1 MIFRKVSLGAV
12 IISLAL
18 LLSACVEVKGDIS
31 INSAARFNGELTYT
45 LDKSFAAAAGIP
57 DLAALNSEASNSE
70 DPIDFCLG
78 VPFIEDATNYILKCS
93 LKDALAQ
100 SGDITASVVGSS
112 IVFRYKAN
120 LDATSD
126 QTNFGSVSLTVRF
139 LDPVISYKENKVGLV
154 KKVDNYTYQISGYA
168 TEPIDIEIT
177 ANCSSRCGV
186 PTSLRAIDE
195 AALATATEEANKAI
209 EAANQAA
216 EAAAA
221 ELRAKQ
227 AADAKAAADLKAQQE
242 AAEKAA
248 ADKAAAELKAKQEAD
263 AIAAAELKAKQEA
276 DAKAAASAIIQLQ
289 AEVKAIAEKIQAAT
303 DKTVPSTLAQLEA
316 EIKAIAEKIEK
327 TGDNSV
333 TDQKAAA
340 DKAAAELKAKQEAA
354 VKVAA
359 ELKAAAEKA
368 AADLKAAA
376 DKAAAEKVL
385 ADAKAAAA
393 KILAAA
399 KAKAAA
405 AKKKTTITCVKG
417 KLTKKVTAVKPVCPK
432 GYTKKK

>member
-18 LLSACVEVKGDIS
+18 LLTSCVEVKGDIS
-31 INSAARFNGELTYT
+31 VNSAARFNGELTYT

-57 DLAALNSEASNSE
+57 DLAALNSEASSSE

-78 VPFIEDATNYILKCS
+78 VPFIEDSTNYILKCS

-100 SGDITASVVGSS
+100 SGDITASVVGST

-154 KKVDNYTYQISGYA
+154 KKVDNLTYLISGYA
-168 TEPIDIEIT
+168 TELVDIEIT
-177 ANCSSRCGV
+177 ANCSSRCGLTNPV
-186 PTSLRAIDE
+186 PVLEPTKTASPTDATNAAID
-195 AALATATEEANKAI
+195 AANKA
-209 EAANQAA
+209 AD
-216 EAAAA
+216 AAAA
-221 ELRAKQ
+221 DLKAKQ
-227 AADAKAAADLKAQQE
+227 EAVAKAAADLIAQQEADAKAAADKAEADLKAKQEAEAKAAADLKAAAAKV
-242 AAEKAA
+242 AAELKAAAEKLAADKTVAELKAAAEKAAAELKAKIEADKTAADLKAA
-248 ADKAAAELKAKQEAD
+248 ADKAAAELKA
-263 AIAAAELKAKQEA
+263 
-276 DAKAAASAIIQLQ
+276 
-289 AEVKAIAEKIQAAT
+289 V
-303 DKTVPSTLAQLEA
+303 
-316 EIKAIAEKIEK
+316 
-327 TGDNSV
+327 
-333 TDQKAAA
+333 
-340 DKAAAELKAKQEAA
+340 
-354 VKVAA
+354 
-359 ELKAAAEKA
+359 AEKA

-376 DKAAAEKVL
+376 DKAAAEKAL
-385 ADAKAAAA
+385 ADAKASAA

-405 AKKKTTITCVKG
+405 ALKKTTITCVKG

>member
-1 MIFRKVSLGAV
+1 MKFRKAGLSAV

-18 LLSACVEVKGDIS
+18 LLSSCVEVKGDIS
-31 INSAARFNGELTYT
+31 VNSAARFNGELTYT
-45 LDKSFAAAAGIP
+45 LDKSFAEAAGIP
-57 DLAALNSEASNSE
+57 NLAALNSEASASE

-78 VPFIEDATNYILKCS
+78 VPFIEDSTKYILKCS

-100 SGDITASVVGSS
+100 SGDITASVVGSN

-154 KKVDNYTYQISGYA
+154 KKVNDLTYQISGYA

-177 ANCSSRCGV
+177 ANCSSRCGLTNSAPAPEPAKTTS
-186 PTSLRAIDE
+186 PTDATNAAID
-195 AALATATEEANKAI
+195 A
-209 EAANQAA
+209 
-216 EAAAA
+216 
-221 ELRAKQ
+221 
-227 AADAKAAADLKAQQE
+227 
-242 AAEKAA
+242 
-248 ADKAAAELKAKQEAD
+248 AKQEAD
-263 AIAAAELKAKQEA
+263 AKAAAELKAKQEA
-276 DAKAAASAIIQLQ
+276 DAKAAAEL
-289 AEVKAIAEKIQAAT
+289 KAKQ
-303 DKTVPSTLAQLEA
+303 EA
-316 EIKAIAEKIEK
+316 DA
-327 TGDNSV
+327 
-333 TDQKAAA
+333 
-340 DKAAAELKAKQEAA
+340 KAAAELKAKQEADA
-354 VKVAA
+354 KAAA
-359 ELKAAAEKA
+359 ELKAKQESDAKAAAELKAKQEADAKAAAELKAKQESDAKAAAELKAKQEADAKAATEKA
-368 AADLKAAA
+368 AAELKAKQEADAKAA
-376 DKAAAEKVL
+376 TEKAAAELKAKQE

-417 KLTKKVTAVKPVCPK
+417 KLVKKVTAVKPVCPK

>member
-1 MIFRKVSLGAV
+1 MILRKFRLGALIV
-12 IISLAL
+12 SLAL

-31 INSAARFNGELTYT
+31 VNSAARFNGELTYT
-45 LDKSFAAAAGIP
+45 LDKSFAEAAGIP
-57 DLAALNSEASNSE
+57 NLAALNSEASASE

-78 VPFIEDATNYILKCS
+78 VPFIEDSTNYILKCS

-100 SGDITASVVGSS
+100 SGDITASVVGSN

-120 LDATSD
+120 LDAASD

-154 KKVDNYTYQISGYA
+154 KKVNDLTYQISGYA
-168 TEPIDIEIT
+168 TELMDIEIT
-177 ANCSSRCGV
+177 ANCSSRCGNTN
-186 PTSLRAIDE
+186 PIPAPEPAKTISPADATN
-195 AALATATEEANKAI
+195 AAVDAANKA
-209 EAANQAA
+209 ADAAA
-216 EAAAA
+216 EAIDAANAAVDAANAAKEAAVLKAMREEEARDAIAAA
-221 ELRAKQ
+221 EA
-227 AADAKAAADLKAQQE
+227 E
-242 AAEKAA
+242 AKAA

-263 AIAAAELKAKQEA
+263 AKAAADKSVAELKAAAE
-276 DAKAAASAIIQLQ
+276 KAAADL
-289 AEVKAIAEKIQAAT
+289 KA
-303 DKTVPSTLAQLEA
+303 
-316 EIKAIAEKIEK
+316 KIEADK
-327 TGDNSV
+327 VAADL
-333 TDQKAAA
+333 KAAA
-340 DKAAAELKAKQEAA
+340 DKAAAELKA
-354 VKVAA
+354 V
-359 ELKAAAEKA
+359 AEKT

-385 ADAKAAAA
+385 TDAKASAA

-405 AKKKTTITCVKG
+405 ALKKTTITCVKG

>member
-1 MIFRKVSLGAV
+1 MILRKTGLGAV

-31 INSAARFNGELTYT
+31 VNSAARFNGELTYT

-57 DLAALNSEASNSE
+57 DLAAINSEASNSE

-78 VPFIEDATNYILKCS
+78 VPFIEDSTNYVLKCS

-100 SGDITASVVGSS
+100 SGDITASVVGST

-154 KKVDNYTYQISGYA
+154 KKVNDLTYQISGYA

-177 ANCSSRCGV
+177 ANCSSRCGLTNSV
-186 PTSLRAIDE
+186 PAPAPSKTTGAGESAAEVIDAANKATE
-195 AALATATEEANKAI
+195 AALS
-209 EAANQAA
+209 
-216 EAAAA
+216 AAA
-221 ELRAKQ
+221 
-227 AADAKAAADLKAQQE
+227 AADAK
-242 AAEKAA
+242 
-248 ADKAAAELKAKQEAD
+248 
-263 AIAAAELKAKQEA
+263 AAAELKAKQEA
-276 DAKAAASAIIQLQ
+276 DAKAAS
-289 AEVKAIAEKIQAAT
+289 ER
-303 DKTVPSTLAQLEA
+303 
-316 EIKAIAEKIEK
+316 
-327 TGDNSV
+327 
-333 TDQKAAA
+333 
-340 DKAAAELKAKQEAA
+340 AAAELKAKQEATEKEA
-354 VKVAA
+354 ADKAAADLKAAAAKVAA
-359 ELKAAAEKA
+359 ELKAAAEKIA
-368 AADLKAAA
+368 ADKAAAELKVAADKVAADLKAKLEADKVAADLKAAA
-376 DKAAAEKVL
+376 DKAAADLKAKLEAELKAAADKALVDKAAAEKLL
-385 ADAKAAAA
+385 ADTKAAAA

-417 KLTKKVTAVKPVCPK
+417 KLTKKVTAIKPVCPK

>member
-1 MIFRKVSLGAV
+1 MILRKFRLGALIV
-12 IISLAL
+12 SLAL

-31 INSAARFNGELTYT
+31 INSAARLNGELIYT
-45 LDKSFAAAAGIP
+45 LDKSFAEAAGIP
-57 DLAALNSEASNSE
+57 NLAALNSEASNSD

-78 VPFIEDATNYILKCS
+78 VPFIEDSTNYILKCS

-100 SGDITASVVGSS
+100 SGDITASVVGST

-139 LDPVISYKENKVGLV
+139 LDPVISYKENKTGLV
-154 KKVDNYTYQISGYA
+154 KKVDSLTYQISGYA
-168 TEPIDIEIT
+168 TELIDIEIT
-177 ANCSSRCGV
+177 ANCSSRCGLTNPAPAPE
-186 PTSLRAIDE
+186 PTKTTSPTDATN
-195 AALATATEEANKAI
+195 AAVDAANKAADAANAATDAANIAAEEANK
-209 EAANQAA
+209 AA

-221 ELRAKQ
+221 KAEADLEAKQ
-227 AADAKAAADLKAQQE
+227 SADAK
-242 AAEKAA
+242 
-248 ADKAAAELKAKQEAD
+248 
-263 AIAAAELKAKQEA
+263 AAAELKAKQEA
-276 DAKAAASAIIQLQ
+276 DAKAAADL
-289 AEVKAIAEKIQAAT
+289 KAAADKLAA
-303 DKTVPSTLAQLEA
+303 DKTVA
-316 EIKAIAEKIEK
+316 ELKAAAEKAAAELKAKIEADK
-327 TGDNSV
+327 AAADL
-333 TDQKAAA
+333 KAAA
-340 DKAAAELKAKQEAA
+340 DKAAAELKA
-354 VKVAA
+354 V
-359 ELKAAAEKA
+359 AEKA

-385 ADAKAAAA
+385 TDAKASAA

-405 AKKKTTITCVKG
+405 ALKRTTITCVKG

>member
-1 MIFRKVSLGAV
+1 MILRKFRLGALIV
-12 IISLAL
+12 SLAL

-31 INSAARFNGELTYT
+31 VNSAARFNGELTYT
-45 LDKSFAAAAGIP
+45 LDKSFAEAAGIP
-57 DLAALNSEASNSE
+57 NLAALNSEASASE

-78 VPFIEDATNYILKCS
+78 VPFIEDSTNYILKCS

-100 SGDITASVVGSS
+100 SGDITASVVGSN

-120 LDATSD
+120 LDAASD

-154 KKVDNYTYQISGYA
+154 KKVNDLTYQISGYA
-168 TEPIDIEIT
+168 TELMDIEIT
-177 ANCSSRCGV
+177 ANCSSRCGNTN
-186 PTSLRAIDE
+186 PIPAPEPAKTISPADATN
-195 AALATATEEANKAI
+195 AAVDAANKA
-209 EAANQAA
+209 ADAAA
-216 EAAAA
+216 EAIDAANAAVDAANAAKEAAVLKAMREEEARDAIAAA
-221 ELRAKQ
+221 EA
-227 AADAKAAADLKAQQE
+227 E
-242 AAEKAA
+242 AKAA

-263 AIAAAELKAKQEA
+263 AKAAADKSVAELKAAAE
-276 DAKAAASAIIQLQ
+276 KAAADL
-289 AEVKAIAEKIQAAT
+289 KA
-303 DKTVPSTLAQLEA
+303 
-316 EIKAIAEKIEK
+316 KIEADK
-327 TGDNSV
+327 VAADL
-333 TDQKAAA
+333 KAAA
-340 DKAAAELKAKQEAA
+340 DKAAAELKA
-354 VKVAA
+354 VT
-359 ELKAAAEKA
+359 EKT

-385 ADAKAAAA
+385 TDAKASAA

-405 AKKKTTITCVKG
+405 ALKKTTITCVKG